1 MFQHASSSATVNTFY
16 AVGAFQGPAMGS
28 NPLRIL
34 FLAFLLLFSSALFG
48 QEFTGHVVDPSGAAV
63 AKAKITV
70 TNQDTKVII
79 TTVTTRSGDYTV
91 PYLHPGLYTV
101 AAEALG
107 FKQETRTEITLQVG
121 QTAVIS
127 FALQVGATTETVTV
141 TSDESLLAGSGD
153 VGEVVEN
160 TRVTELPLNGGNVMD
175 FTQLTAGANLQV
187 SPLYIRPFDDPQANL
202 SINGGGVGN
211 NEIML
216 DGVSNE
222 AAHGDAYNGTN
233 SQIGYQP
240 PAESVGEFKL
250 ITNPYDAKYG
260 RASGGVIDMTLK
272 SGTNT
277 LHGSVYEFARRSFL
291 DANSWANDYYG
302 TSKNSQK
309 RDQYGFEVDGPVRIP
324 KFYNGTDKTFF
335 VVQFENWY
343 NSDPSTA
350 ITSVPE
356 PQWLKGDFSDLTY
369 YDATS
374 HTYQPSVI
382 YDPLTLHANSSGVLV
397 RNPFPGNIVDPSRI
411 NPVAAKILS
420 YYPAPNHAAAAGTNS
435 WVSNYAA
442 PDPLIDK
449 YRNALI
455 KIDQVISSKDRI
467 TLRYGYWDRT
477 ETQNTSGI
485 PAGPAQSGE
494 FPHGEHSNTAAA
506 DWTHTFTANLLL
518 DYRAS
523 GIDRVN
529 FANTGPQGF
538 NLTNLGLPG
547 TLSSQLGSFANHF
560 LDTTFPD
567 FQQLGNSGG
576 QETVGASYAMLPT
589 LTWVKNKHTFTFGMD
604 YRILQSSQRFAQG
617 GAGLYTDR
625 TWTQAVYNQG
635 DSQTGN
641 SIASLLLGT
650 ASSGNANISSIY
662 FYSQHYYAPF
672 FQDDWKITPRLTL
685 NLGIRYDLNSPPVER
700 HNRIDYAFNTTVVN
714 PVTSQVN
721 TALIPGGVLKGGVTF
736 VGVDGN
742 PRAFYSST
750 NTDVQPRIGL
760 SFQMDPTTVFHGGF
774 GIMYRNPAPGA
785 NTFGFSSSTP
795 YVPSVDGM
803 KTPLQNL
810 SNPYPAI
817 IQPTG
822 ASQGLLT
829 QLGQGPFFI
838 NPHYRT
844 PQFQTFSAGIEHRFA
859 KYDTLEINYVGTRTY
874 HTDSSDNINHVADT
888 AYANCNILLG
898 GDPNRCNSQT
908 QGYVTN
914 PFQNVAPFL
923 GTNYYSAPT
932 IQALQLTRPFPE
944 YTDITEYQLNN
955 GRSWYNAL
963 QVTGEHKFD
972 NNLVAHATWTWSKQM
987 DSGGYTDTVY
997 RIPSRNIDSS
1007 DIAHRV
1013 TLSGVYYLPVGRG
1026 KRFGGQMNR
1035 VLDEAIGGWEI
1046 GTIYYIQTGTPWT
1059 LNGSTYYNG
1068 GAFMNRKTSSNIIQG
1083 VKPCAGQYVQQSNG
1097 TWQLMPTQSSGLPS
1111 VCGGAYNFIVVP
1123 QYAPS
1128 PNVNYTG
1135 IRNPGSSDWDV
1146 NLSKSFAIVGR
1157 LKLQLRLEAFNVVNH
1172 PTFATGYDYTP
1183 TDPQF
1188 GEIVKS
1194 QAGQNNVAR
1203 QVQLG
1208 AKFLW

>member
-1 MFQHASSSATVNTFY
+1 MFRSNTRQFAANFGTTRSKTVSISHVLMSLIFIF
-16 AVGAFQGPAMGS
+16 GAFHLKA
-28 NPLRIL
+28 
-34 FLAFLLLFSSALFG
+34 
-48 QEFTGHVVDPSGAAV
+48 QEFTGHVADKTGAAIPNARISV
-63 AKAKITV
+63 L
-70 TNQDTKVII
+70 NQETGVVLETKS
-79 TTVTTRSGDYTV
+79 TGAGDYTV
-91 PYLHPGLYTV
+91 PYLHPGKYTLTAV
-101 AAEALG
+101 SPG
-107 FKQETRTEITLQVG
+107 FEQDRHTQITLEQG
-121 QTAVIS
+121 QTAVIN
-127 FALQVGATTETVTV
+127 FNMAVGATTETVTV
-141 TSDESLLAGSGD
+141 KEDESLLAGSGD

-160 TRVTELPLNGGNVMD
+160 TRITELPLNGGNVMD

-187 SPLYIRPFDDPQANL
+187 SPLYIRPFDDPQADL

-240 PAESVGEFKL
+240 PAEAVGEFKL

-260 RASGGVIDMTLK
+260 RESGGVIDMTLK

-302 TSKNSQK
+302 TSKNTQK
-309 RDQYGFEVDGPVRIP
+309 RDQYGFEVDGPLRIP
-324 KFYNGTDKTFF
+324 KLYNGRDKTFF
-335 VVQFENWY
+335 VLQFENWY
-343 NSDPSTA
+343 NDDPGTA

-356 PQWLKGDFSDLTY
+356 QQWLTGDFRDLTY
-369 YDATS
+369 FDS
-374 HTYQPSVI
+374 SSQTYKPSVI
-382 YDPLTLHANSSGVLV
+382 YDPLTLHDNGSGVLV
-397 RNPFPGNIVDPSRI
+397 RDPFTVNNLIPQSRI
-411 NPVAAKILS
+411 NSVAAKILS
-420 YYPAPNHAAAAGTNS
+420 YYPAPNHTAAAGTNS
-435 WVSNYAA
+435 WVSNYAV

-467 TLRYGYWDRT
+467 TARYGYWDRT
-477 ETQNTSGI
+477 ETQNTSGM

-494 FPHGEHSNTAAA
+494 FPHGEHSNTGAV
-506 DWTHTFTANLLL
+506 DWVHTFTSNLLF

-538 NLTNLGLPG
+538 DLTNLGLPG
-547 TLSSQLGSFANHF
+547 SLSSQLGSFANHF

-576 QETVGASYAMLPT
+576 QETIGASYAMLPT
-589 LTWVKNKHTFTFGMD
+589 LTWVKSKHTFTFGID

-635 DSQTGN
+635 DGQTGN
-641 SIASLLLGT
+641 SVASLMLGT

-672 FQDDWKITPRLTL
+672 VQDDWKITPRLTL

-700 HNRIDYAFNTTVVN
+700 HNRIDYAFNTSVVN
-714 PVTSQVN
+714 PVTSLVN
-721 TALIPGGVLKGGVTF
+721 PTLIPGGILKGGVTF

-742 PRAFYSST
+742 PRQFYSST
-750 NTDVQPRIGL
+750 NTDVQPRFGL
-760 SFQMDPTTVFHGGF
+760 SFQVDPATVFHGGF
-774 GIMYRNPAPGA
+774 GVTYRNPAPGA

-795 YVPSVDGM
+795 YVASVDGGQ
-803 KTPLQNL
+803 TPLQNL
-810 SNPYPAI
+810 SNPYPSI

-829 QLGQGPFFI
+829 QLGQGPYFI

-874 HTDSSDNINHVADT
+874 HTDSSDNINHIAET

-898 GDPNRCNSQT
+898 GDPNRCNSLT

-923 GTNYYSAPT
+923 GTNYYTAPT
-932 IQALQLTRPFPE
+932 IQAMQLTRPFPQ

-963 QVTGEHKFD
+963 QVTGTHKFD

-987 DSGGYTDTVY
+987 DSGGYTDSVY
-997 RIPSRNIDSS
+997 RVASRNIDSS

-1013 TLSGVYYLPVGRG
+1013 TLSGVYYIPVGRG
-1026 KRFGGQMNR
+1026 KRYGGDMNR
-1035 VLDEAIGGWEI
+1035 ILDEAIGGWEL
-1046 GTIYYIQTGTPWT
+1046 GTIYYIQTGNPWT
-1059 LNGSTYYNG
+1059 VSNNGAYVYGSP
-1068 GAFMNRKTSSNIIQG
+1068 FMSRKTSPNAIQG
-1083 VKPCAGQYVQQSNG
+1083 VKPCVGQYVEQSNG
-1097 TWQLMPTQSSGLPS
+1097 AWQLMPVQTSGLPA
-1111 VCGGAYNFIVVP
+1111 VCNNAYNFIVVP
-1123 QYAPS
+1123 QYAPA
-1128 PNVNYTG
+1128 PNVIYTG
-1135 IRNPGSSDWDV
+1135 IRNPGSSDWDL
-1146 NLSKSFAIVGR
+1146 NLSKNFAIVGR
-1157 LKLQLRLEAFNVVNH
+1157 LKLQLRLEMFNVVNH
-1172 PTFATGYDYTP
+1172 PTFAVGYNNTP
-1183 TDPQF
+1183 TAPQF

-1194 QAGQNNVAR
+1194 SQNQSNVAR